1 MNKRVKNIAQIY
13 TRSLL
18 PGFVFLMLLCA
29 SCKNDPIEIDRLVN
43 KSTIQEDIAHDV
55 TIIFSKNGKTSAR
68 LYAKEFVRNEVARPP
83 FTDLKKGIKMEFFD
97 DSLRVESTLT
107 ALYARYYE
115 KQGNI
120 LIRDSIV
127 VVNKK
132 GERLQTQELI
142 YNQSIKK
149 FYTEKFVRIHTP
161 TQVMFGDGLEANE
174 DFTWYEIKHPKG
186 IMQVDKT
193 ELPE

>member
-1 MNKRVKNIAQIY
+1 MIKSIYNITQTY
-13 TRSLL
+13 TRMFL
-18 PGFVFLMLLCA
+18 PGFVFLILLTS
-29 SCKNDPIEIDRLVN
+29 SCKNDPKEIDRLVN
-43 KSTIQEDIAHDV
+43 KSTIQQDIAHDV
-55 TIIFSKNGKTSAR
+55 TIIFSKNGNTRAR
-68 LYAKEFVRNEVARPP
+68 LYAKEFIRNEIAKPP
-83 FTDLKKGIKMEFFD
+83 FTDIKKGMKMEFFD
-97 DSLRVESTLT
+97 DSLHVESTLT

-132 GERLQTQELI
+132 GERLQTQELV
-142 YNQSIKK
+142 YNQSVKK
-149 FYTEKFVRIHTP
+149 FYTEKFVRITTA

-186 IMQVDKT
+186 IIQVNKS

>member
-1 MNKRVKNIAQIY
+1 MSKCVKKIAQIY

-18 PGFVFLMLLCA
+18 PGFVFLILLCA
-29 SCKNDPIEIDRLVN
+29 SCKNDPKEIDRLVN

>member
-1 MNKRVKNIAQIY
+1 MTKPESIIIKMR
-13 TRSLL
+13 TRILL
-18 PGFVFLMLLCA
+18 PGFAFLVLLCA
-29 SCKNDPIEIDRLVN
+29 ACKNDPKEIDRLVN

-55 TIIFSKNGKTSAR
+55 TIIFSRMGKVRAR
-68 LYAKEFVRNEVARPP
+68 LYAKEFVRNEIAKPP
-83 FTDLKKGIKMEFFD
+83 FTDIKKNMKMEFFD
-97 DSLRVESTLT
+97 DSLHVESTLT
-107 ALYARYYE
+107 ARYARYYE

-132 GERLQTQELI
+132 GDKLQTEELV
-142 YNQSIKK
+142 YNQSLKK
-149 FYTEKFVRIHTP
+149 FYTERFVRITTA

-174 DFTWYEIKHPKG
+174 DFTWYEIKRPKG
-186 IMQVDKT
+186 IIQVDKA